1 MNYCAFSNG
10 MRMIIFD
17 RDYIFNTYDK
27 TNKFHPMF
35 NGIPK
40 SLNS

>member
-27 TNKFHPMF
+27 TNKCS
-35 NGIPK
+35 IRCLTEYL
-40 SLNS
+40 SR